1 MYTATV
7 VFTSLNVK
15 IISSAL
21 TAKFQLTRNSKIFH
35 NLGQDFYQIAYVWA
49 IGHGRVKG
57 NVHFTN
63 VQKRLIM
70 NLMEMCSKGTPS
82 IETEELKRKYPAE
95 RVIEN
100 VPTDANEYPAECGPS
115 LFW

>member
-1 MYTATV
+1 
-7 VFTSLNVK
+7 
-15 IISSAL
+15 
-21 TAKFQLTRNSKIFH
+21 
-35 NLGQDFYQIAYVWA
+35 
-49 IGHGRVKG
+49 
-57 NVHFTN
+57 
-63 VQKRLIM
+63 M